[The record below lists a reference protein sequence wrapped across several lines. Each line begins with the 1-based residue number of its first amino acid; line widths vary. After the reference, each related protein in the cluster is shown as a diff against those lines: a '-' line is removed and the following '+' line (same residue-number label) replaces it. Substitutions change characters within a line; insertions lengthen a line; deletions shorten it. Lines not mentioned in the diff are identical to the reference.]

1 MGVDGREE
9 PRGSDG
15 TDEPPPLHKVPG
27 QGGPPGL
34 PVGPAAGVPA
44 GPPDDPSAEG
54 FGPDVGAGSGAE
66 SGLGLGAGF
75 GTGFGADVSAGSS
88 ADSDPLELWSGAFG
102 TGVPQPRD
110 GGWLGGDPGPDSAA
124 GTGAGTAGVSDG
136 SDPCTGGSAP
146 TGDADA
152 QDDADAPP
160 SDLELVTRLRGGES
174 SDAYEELYRR
184 HADAVRRYARTC
196 CRDDHTAEDLTNEVF
211 TSTLQA
217 VRRGAGPDSAVRAY
231 LLTTVRRVAAAWGKT
246 TKREQLIED
255 FAVFATSAAAPSV
268 AADDDTLGLGADVRA
283 MQEAEESLAVQAFR
297 SLPERWQTVLW
308 HTTVE
313 EESPSEVAP
322 LLGLS
327 ANATAVLAHRAREGL
342 KQAYLQAHVSSSLT
356 SGGDC
361 ARYADRLGAYARGR
375 LRTRA
380 ERGMRKHLE
389 ECARCRSAALEVAD
403 VNERLRAVLPVAVIG
418 WFAAGWSVKAVA
430 GLAAGAG
437 TAAGAAAGAGAAVGG
452 GSGGG
457 GVGAPGT
464 AGASAGSGS
473 STASGSSAASG
484 PAGLGGEG
492 LGVPAKIG
500 LAAGALAAA
509 GAVVAYALAAGAP
522 APAER
527 PRAARTAV
535 APVVPAPPA
544 KPKPSLTASPAPTL
558 PPSLMAKA
566 AATPSPEETSPSASP
581 VSPSPASPTPEASRT
596 PAPGSAAPL
605 PAPSPA
611 PATFRPKPTP
621 PPRPPARPSAVFPL
635 NELEYGG
642 VGDGRE
648 PEVRLGPSSWLWQR
662 YGMRV
667 GGAAYRHGVS
677 VHASSSVTI
686 DLNRSCTSYDALVGV
701 DDMTLGL
708 GTVTFSVFADGARLW
723 SSGPVRAGVPAV
735 AVHAPLAGHKT
746 LRLAVAPVSPADRV
760 AVADWAMA
768 RISCDVGN
776 KPPVAGP

>member
-15 TDEPPPLHKVPG
+15 TDETPPLHKVPG

-34 PVGPAAGVPA
+34 PAGSASAAPNGPS
-44 GPPDDPSAEG
+44 DDPSVIGLGSDVGAE
-54 FGPDVGAGSGAE
+54 FGARVDAGVGGDAGVGAGSA
-66 SGLGLGAGF
+66 
-75 GTGFGADVSAGSS
+75 

-102 TGVPQPRD
+102 SGVPQQRD
-110 GGWLGGDPGPDSAA
+110 GGWLGGDPGTETAP
-124 GTGAGTAGVSDG
+124 GTGAEAAGFPAG

-146 TGDADA
+146 TDDAGA
-152 QDDADAPP
+152 QDDADADVPP

-231 LLTTVRRVAAAWGKT
+231 LLTTVRRVAAAWAKT
-246 TKREQLIED
+246 AKREQLVED
-255 FAVFATSAAAPSV
+255 FAVFATSSAAPSL

-361 ARYADRLGAYARGR
+361 AQYADRLGAYARGR

-403 VNERLRAVLPVAVIG
+403 VNERLRALLPVAVIG
-418 WFAAGWSVKAVA
+418 WFAAGWSVKAAA
-430 GLAAGAG
+430 GL
-437 TAAGAAAGAGAAVGG
+437 AAGAGAAVGG

-457 GVGAPGT
+457 GVGGPGAAAT
-464 AGASAGSGS
+464 SAGSGT
-473 STASGSSAASG
+473 STASGS
-484 PAGLGGEG
+484 AGLGGEG

-500 LAAGALAAA
+500 LTAGALAAA

-566 AATPSPEETSPSASP
+566 AAATPTPQKASPSASP
-581 VSPSPASPTPEASRT
+581 APPSPTPEASRT
-596 PAPGSAAPL
+596 PAPGTAAPL
-605 PAPSPA
+605 PAPVPA
-611 PATFRPKPTP
+611 PATFRPKPKPKPTLP
-621 PPRPPARPSAVFPL
+621 PPPPARPSAVFPL

-642 VGDGRE
+642 VGDGKE

-667 GGAAYRHGVS
+667 GGTAYRHGVS
-677 VHASSSVTI
+677 MHAQSSVTI

-708 GTVTFSVFADGARLW
+708 GTVTFSVFADGTRLW
-723 SSGPVRAGVPAV
+723 SSGPVRAGTPAV

-746 LRLAVAPVSPADRV
+746 LRLAVEPLSPADRV
-760 AVADWAMA
+760 AVADWATA
-768 RISCDVGN
+768 RISCAVNN
-776 KPPVAGP
+776 KPPVADR

>member
-1 MGVDGREE
+1 M
-9 PRGSDG
+9 
-15 TDEPPPLHKVPG
+15 
-27 QGGPPGL
+27 
-34 PVGPAAGVPA
+34 
-44 GPPDDPSAEG
+44 
-54 FGPDVGAGSGAE
+54 
-66 SGLGLGAGF
+66 
-75 GTGFGADVSAGSS
+75 
-88 ADSDPLELWSGAFG
+88 
-102 TGVPQPRD
+102 
-110 GGWLGGDPGPDSAA
+110 
-124 GTGAGTAGVSDG
+124 
-136 SDPCTGGSAP
+136 
-146 TGDADA
+146 
-152 QDDADAPP
+152 QDDEDVPP
-160 SDLELVTRLRGGES
+160 SDLELVTRLRGGDS

-231 LLTTVRRVAAAWGKT
+231 FLTTVRRVAAAWGKT
-246 TKREQLIED
+246 AKREQLVED
-255 FAVFATSAAAPSV
+255 FAVFATASATPSV

-403 VNERLRAVLPVAVIG
+403 VNERLRVLLPVAVIG

-437 TAAGAAAGAGAAVGG
+437 TAAGAGAAVGG

-464 AGASAGSGS
+464 AATSAGSGS
-473 STASGSSAASG
+473 SATSGS
-484 PAGLGGEG
+484 AGLGGEG

-535 APVVPAPPA
+535 TPVVPAPPA

-558 PPSLMAKA
+558 PPSLRAKA
-566 AATPSPEETSPSASP
+566 AAATPAPEKTSPSASP
-581 VSPSPASPTPEASRT
+581 LSPSPTPEASRS
-596 PAPGSAAPL
+596 PASAPGTTVPL

-611 PATFRPKPTP
+611 PVTFRPEPTP
-621 PPRPPARPSAVFPL
+621 PPRPAARPSAVFPL

-642 VGDGRE
+642 VGDGKE

-667 GGAAYRHGVS
+667 GGTAYRHGVS

-708 GTVTFSVFADGARLW
+708 GTVTFSVFADGTRLW

-735 AVHAPLAGHKT
+735 AVHAPLAGHRT
-746 LRLAVAPVSPADRV
+746 LRLAVEPVSPADRV

-768 RISCDVGN
+768 RIRCDAGN
-776 KPPVAGP
+776 RPPVAGP